1 MGTWGVDSL
10 ENDGACDYA
19 SEVASSTDFVR
30 LEATF
35 DRLLKQGTDYVQAPD
50 AEEAIAAAD
59 IIARLRGR
67 FGKRDAYT
75 ESIDKWVEQMQR
87 RKHSPSEAL
96 VDQAPRTVARIP
108 SEPSELLELWTDSE
122 ELPVWKEA
130 VEALLKRLQ

>member
-35 DRLLKQGTDYVQAPD
+35 DRLLKQGTDYVQAAD

-96 VDQAPRTVARIP
+96 VDQALGRSPEFRRSPRN
-108 SEPSELLELWTDSE
+108 
-122 ELPVWKEA
+122 
-130 VEALLKRLQ
+130 